1 MYIPISYSY
10 TTGRNYYL
18 NALAYGNGDSVQY
31 TYDDHGRV
39 TKQTYE
45 DGSTVSYKYD
55 NTGALATVTDSST
68 GISTTY
74 YYDFTDRLMRYVES
88 GNNYSHIV
96 GYEYDNI
103 NNLTALVE
111 TINGVDH
118 TTAYTYDDDNSV
130 AYCGNNPVNRIDPNG
145 HAWKDIKNWF
155 SNTWNTVKETAL
167 KVVETGRNFIGKIN
181 NYVNSFTQE
190 LSYKSSGPKKGAI
203 IVDSY
208 TLNDPVLM
216 HKYINE
222 NRGDNITG
230 STNGVVFEWV
240 IHNVAYRTG
249 QFIKVVGL
257 EDIGEEFMSRGRTL
271 DIGSTIYD
279 DNHGFLSGMMWA
291 FYACVDPINAGR
303 DALIEIFE

>member
-1 MYIPISYSY
+1 M
-10 TTGRNYYL
+10 
-18 NALAYGNGDSVQY
+18 
-31 TYDDHGRV
+31 
-39 TKQTYE
+39 
-45 DGSTVSYKYD
+45 
-55 NTGALATVTDSST
+55 
-68 GISTTY
+68 
-74 YYDFTDRLMRYVES
+74 F
-88 GNNYSHIV
+88 
-96 GYEYDNI
+96 
-103 NNLTALVE
+103 
-111 TINGVDH
+111 
-118 TTAYTYDDDNSV
+118 

-190 LSYKSSGPKKGAI
+190 LSYKSNGAKKGAK

-216 HKYINE
+216 HKYIDE

-230 STNGVVFEWV
+230 STNGVVVEWV

-249 QFIKVVGL
+249 QFFKVVNL
-257 EDIGEEFMSRGRTL
+257 EDIGEEFMSKGKTL

-291 FYACVDPINAGR
+291 FYAYVDPINAGR
-303 DALIEIFE
+303 DALVEIFE